1 MEKEQSNLPSTGLII
16 NGAVWVK
23 HLYHVSIISHRQ
35 YNFESLK
42 QYYFGKLYICWC
54 VQSHPEDRGDFGQ
67 GSKENISECNN
78 QLELSV
84 YNMWCSYMVLTK
96 PHMKPGIQFIIMKI
110 FMKIVKICPKS
121 PRFTV
126 PWSKTL
132 TVTDKSGA
140 QITYLFCSFVLMI
153 IIYHSINTC

>member
-1 MEKEQSNLPSTGLII
+1 MGLSGSNIYI
-16 NGAVWVK
+16 M
-23 HLYHVSIISHRQ
+23 SIISHRQ

-54 VQSHPEDRGDFGQ
+54 VQSHPEDRGDFGH

-126 PWSKTL
+126 LKYQTKAIVGLCVSSDRK
-132 TVTDKSGA
+132 KSCIILRIVA
-140 QITYLFCSFVLMI
+140 KVILKIASCLPFCW
-153 IIYHSINTC
+153 

>member
-1 MEKEQSNLPSTGLII
+1 MFVLYVFLVFFWNTLKSVNFKVVKLSRIGGERTIKSPI
-16 NGAVWVK
+16 NRFNNKWGCLGQTFHVHIKSQTIQFWILEAVLLWK
-23 HLYHVSIISHRQ
+23 T
-35 YNFESLK
+35 
-42 QYYFGKLYICWC
+42 ICWC
-54 VQSHPEDRGDFGQ
+54 VQSHPEDRGDFGH

-126 PWSKTL
+126 GGYIL
-132 TVTDKSGA
+132 
-140 QITYLFCSFVLMI
+140 
-153 IIYHSINTC
+153 